1 MEFSVAGVT
10 VSPFVP
16 FGWAFFTGVVFSI
29 VGAAGGILAAVGH
42 ISVLGLQD
50 SSTIKPMSQILTIVT
65 PLFSVPVYHRQR
77 RVVLSLG
84 LLLGVGGIGGALLG
98 SWASTRYL
106 PDLHTYR
113 SAFGLFT
120 LLTACR
126 LLWELMPKYRAS
138 QKALALSVAGFEAMV
153 RKARG
158 RSRLAALQQSGVRMV
173 ERSATRVRFR
183 FFGETF
189 DFNPW
194 VPVMAGF
201 VVGAVSSSLGVG
213 GGFLLVPFLVSVMK
227 FPTFIVAG
235 TSVFSILL
243 SSAASVGNYLNLGSR
258 IDWPLMGIE
267 VAGVALG
274 SLAGPYLSTFMKD
287 FWLRAVLA
295 LVLLYIGFGYAFGG
309 IIHAWLGFRV
319 V

>member
-10 VSPFVP
+10 VSPLVP
-16 FGWAFFTGVVFSI
+16 FGWAFFTGVVFSV

-50 SSTIKPMSQILTIVT
+50 ANTIKPMSQIMTIVT
-65 PLFSVPVYHRQR
+65 PLFSVPMYHRQR

-126 LLWELMPKYRAS
+126 LLWEMTPKYRSS
-138 QKALALSVAGFEAMV
+138 QRALARSVAAFEVTV
-153 RKARG
+153 RKRRG
-158 RSRLAALQQSGVRMV
+158 QGRLAELQQSGVRIV
-173 ERSATRVRFR
+173 ERSTTRVRFL

-194 VPVMAGF
+194 APVLAGV

-213 GGFLLVPFLVSVMK
+213 GGFLLVPFLVSAMK
-227 FPTFIVAG
+227 FPTFVVAG
-235 TSVFSILL
+235 TSAFSILL

-274 SLAGPYLSTFMKD
+274 SLTGPYLSTFMKD
-287 FWLRAVLA
+287 FWLRSVLA
-295 LVLLYIGFGYAFGG
+295 LALLYIGLGYTFGG
-309 IIHAWLGFRV
+309 IIYTWLGFRV